1 MEEGQRL
8 DSAVERKAKTTG
20 RAVRETETEA
30 KTEKER
36 QEYQQE

>member
-1 MEEGQRL
+1 MEEEQRS
-8 DSAVERKAKTTG
+8 DSTVERRVKTMG

-36 QEYQQE
+36 QEYQ